1 MIDRMNGFC
10 KNFQFL
16 SGAELKLIAI
26 ISMLADHVNKALIY
40 PYLESNH
47 GFLAF
52 ISDVFDII
60 GRIAFPLFCFM
71 LVEGYFKTRNRKK
84 YLLNLLLFGV
94 ISEIP
99 FDMFTT
105 ASFFNMNWN
114 NVMFTLALVLVT
126 VWIIDTLKEKMQKRP
141 KALWYLVSILIVL
154 VMCIVSMSLSLDYE
168 HHAILI
174 GYFFYLFHDMPVF
187 AIPFGYASMFKEP
200 WALLGFGLTLTYNG
214 ERGKQN
220 KWVNYWFYPAHLLI
234 LGILRLYLGI

>member
-94 ISEIP
+94 ISEVP

-105 ASFFNMNWN
+105 ASFFNMKKCKS
-114 NVMFTLALVLVT
+114 
-126 VWIIDTLKEKMQKRP
+126 DRKRFGI
-141 KALWYLVSILIVL
+141 S
-154 VMCIVSMSLSLDYE
+154 
-168 HHAILI
+168 
-174 GYFFYLFHDMPVF
+174 YLF
-187 AIPFGYASMFKEP
+187 
-200 WALLGFGLTLTYNG
+200 
-214 ERGKQN
+214 
-220 KWVNYWFYPAHLLI
+220 
-234 LGILRLYLGI
+234 